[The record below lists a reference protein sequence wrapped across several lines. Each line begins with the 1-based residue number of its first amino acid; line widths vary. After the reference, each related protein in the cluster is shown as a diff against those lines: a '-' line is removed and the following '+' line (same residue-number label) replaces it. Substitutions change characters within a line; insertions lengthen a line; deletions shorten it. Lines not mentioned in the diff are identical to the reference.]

1 MTNLMPF
8 PFNVMF
14 PGAAGNVQ
22 SFDAR
27 AFSPTYTFNFAGN
40 AAIER
45 EVSEEVAS
53 YGRQIG
59 WLNDI
64 VLALA
69 KSDPDS
75 MTGGPAAGSLE
86 KLKTAMAKIE
96 AIKKRRAADAY
107 DEARDALQALAKT
120 DKAALARLLR
130 SFGDAPPAGTS
141 A

>member
-1 MTNLMPF
+1 MNSLMPF
-8 PFNVMF
+8 PFNIMF
-14 PGAAGNVQ
+14 PGAAGNAQ

-45 EVSEEVAS
+45 EVSEDVAS

-69 KSDPDS
+69 EADPDS
-75 MTGGPAAGSLE
+75 MTGGKAAGSLE
-86 KLKTAMAKIE
+86 KLKSAMAKIE
-96 AIKKRRAADAY
+96 VIKKRRANDAY
-107 DEARDALQALAKT
+107 DEARDALAALAKT
-120 DKAALARLLR
+120 DRAALARLLR
-130 SFGDAPPAGTS
+130 SFDDVPPAGAS